1 MGGNGGLSRVGR
13 ALVAALLLLAAT
25 SNALAEP
32 KRIAFIGDSMAD
44 GLWNGFLRLT
54 VRDAC
59 LREELVLRREAKISS
74 GLTRPDKFSWP
85 EQARRLGASLKPHVF
100 VVSLGLNDRQS
111 VINPDGS
118 RGEWGTPAWA
128 AKYREQIVL
137 VLKNALAAG
146 AEVVWVGLPAMRDG
160 VTDAD
165 AREKNKLFAET
176 LLAFG
181 DSRARYVEPWR
192 LKEEADSFTSYGP
205 DGGGS
210 LVQIRNPDGIHF
222 TPMGYE
228 LVAAYL
234 LPKIVASFEHM
245 GLTLNRCGK

>member
-1 MGGNGGLSRVGR
+1 MGGRRGLSRAGR
-13 ALVAALLLLAAT
+13 AIAAVFLLLAAT
-25 SNALAEP
+25 SGALAEA

-54 VRDAC
+54 IRDAC
-59 LREELVLRREAKISS
+59 LREGLELKREAKIAT
-74 GLTRPDKFSWP
+74 GLTRPDRFSWP
-85 EQARRLGASLKPHVF
+85 ELVKRLGLSLKPHVF
-100 VVSLGLNDRQS
+100 VISLGLNDRQS
-111 VINPDGS
+111 VIDVDGS
-118 RGEWGTPAWA
+118 RGEWGTAAWA
-128 AKYREQIVL
+128 AKYRAQVVL
-137 VLKNALAAG
+137 VLKAALASG

-165 AREKNKLFAET
+165 AREKNKLFEET
-176 LLAFG
+176 LAAFA
-181 DSRARYVEPWR
+181 DPRVRYVEPWR
-192 LKEEADSFTSYGP
+192 LKEPDAFTSYGP
-205 DGGGS
+205 DGSGS

-245 GLTLNRCGK
+245 GLSFNRCGK

>member
-1 MGGNGGLSRVGR
+1 MAGKRGLCCAGS
-13 ALVAALLLLAAT
+13 LLAAVFVL
-25 SNALAEP
+25 LATASGAFAES
-32 KRIAFIGDSMAD
+32 KRMVFIGDSMAD

-54 VRDAC
+54 IRDAC
-59 LREELVLRREAKISS
+59 LREELDLKREAKISA

-85 EQARRLGASLKPHVF
+85 EHVRRLGASLKPHVF
-100 VVSLGLNDRQS
+100 VISLGLNDRQS
-111 VINPDGS
+111 VIDADGS
-118 RGEWGTPAWA
+118 RGEWGTPAWT
-128 AKYREQIVL
+128 AKYSAQVTAM
-137 VLKNALAAG
+137 LKAALAAG

-165 AREKNKLFAET
+165 ARDKNRLFADT
-176 LLAFG
+176 LAAFG
-181 DSRARYVEPWR
+181 DPRVRYVEPWR
-192 LKEEADSFTSYGP
+192 LKEPDSFASYGP
-205 DGGGS
+205 DITGS

-245 GLTLNRCGK
+245 GLSFNRCGR

>member
-1 MGGNGGLSRVGR
+1 MGGKPGLSRAGR
-13 ALVAALLLLAAT
+13 ALGAALLLLATT
-25 SNALAEP
+25 SGALAEG
-32 KRIAFIGDSMAD
+32 KRIAFIGDSMAE

-54 VRDAC
+54 IRDAC
-59 LREELVLRREAKISS
+59 LREELDLKREAKIST

-85 EQARRLGASLKPHVF
+85 EQVKRLGASLKPRVF
-100 VVSLGLNDRQS
+100 VVSIGLNDRQS
-111 VINPDGS
+111 VIGADGS

-128 AKYREQIVL
+128 AKYREQVTL
-137 VLKNALAAG
+137 MLKAALAAG

-165 AREKNKLFAET
+165 AREKNTLFAET
-176 LLAFG
+176 LAAFA
-181 DSRARYVEPWR
+181 DPRARYVEPWR
-192 LKEEADSFTSYGP
+192 LKEPDSFASYGP
-205 DGGGS
+205 DGLGS
-210 LVQIRNPDGIHF
+210 LVQVRNPDGVHF

-245 GLTLNRCGK
+245 GLTFNRCGK

>member
-1 MGGNGGLSRVGR
+1 MGGRRGVSRLR
-13 ALVAALLLLAAT
+13 SALVAVLLLAGVSGA
-25 SNALAEP
+25 SAEP
-32 KRIAFIGDSMAD
+32 KRIAFAGDSMAD

-54 VRDAC
+54 IRDQC
-59 LREELVLRREAKISS
+59 LREELDLRREAKIST

-85 EQARRLGASLKPHVF
+85 DQVKRLGASLKPHVF
-100 VVSLGLNDRQS
+100 VISLGLNDRQS
-111 VINPDGS
+111 VIDPEGG

-128 AKYREQIVL
+128 AKYREQIVR
-137 VLKNALAAG
+137 VVKAALASG

-165 AREKNKLFAET
+165 AREKNKLFAEA
-176 LLAFG
+176 LAAFG
-181 DSRARYVEPWR
+181 DPRARYVEPWG
-192 LKEEADSFTSYGP
+192 LKEPDSFASYGP
-205 DGGGS
+205 DITGS

-228 LVAAYL
+228 LVATYL

-245 GLTLNRCGK
+245 GIPFNRCGR